1 MSLSLLTVV
10 VYIVQDDLLK
20 VSENRSKESS
30 LVKNMFIE
38 REIVLKKLH
47 IERKKKKEKEL
58 ARIEFEKMLIG
69 NGEEQGGGGGYS
81 KPGRS
86 LKRSEM
92 NDIDSR
98 SENGSNGKWNFP
110 AFVPPE

>member
-1 MSLSLLTVV
+1 MVATIIVVARFKQLILLNPYNSIRKQNKHSHTTCNNKT
-10 VYIVQDDLLK
+10 YIYIK
-20 VSENRSKESS
+20 T
-30 LVKNMFIE
+30 
-38 REIVLKKLH
+38 
-47 IERKKKKEKEL
+47 
-58 ARIEFEKMLIG
+58 LIG
-69 NGEEQGGGGGYS
+69 NGEQQGGGGGYS